1 MTECQIWSRNISA
14 VRTLDFNAKRMG
26 QLFVQNLNEM
36 LK

>member
-1 MTECQIWSRNISA
+1 MTECLILSRNISP

-26 QLFVQNLNEM
+26 QLFVKNLNEM